1 MTRKRFTKL
10 LMGIGFQRNEAEVF
24 AYWKCK
30 WRKPYAETWNDYAAT
45 LSRNLQSWY
54 TGELNVEAVLRDLN
68 YLELHKN
75 ER

>member
-30 WRKPYAETWNDYAAT
+30 WRKPYAD
-45 LSRNLQSWY
+45 

>member
-24 AYWKCK
+24 AYWKRK
-30 WRKPYAETWNDYAAT
+30 WRKPYAQTWNDYAAT
-45 LSRNLQSWY
+45 LSRNLQSWC
-54 TGELNVEAVLRDLN
+54 TGELNGEIILRDLN

>member
-10 LMGIGFQRNEAEVF
+10 LMGVGFQRNEAEVF
-24 AYWKCK
+24 AYWKRK
-30 WRKPYAETWNDYAAT
+30 WRKPYAETWNNYAVT
-45 LSRNLQSWY
+45 LLRNLQSWY

>member
-1 MTRKRFTKL
+1 
-10 LMGIGFQRNEAEVF
+10 MGIGFQRNEAEVF
-24 AYWKCK
+24 AYWKRK
-30 WRKPYAETWNDYAAT
+30 WRKPYAETWNDYATT
-45 LSRNLQSWY
+45 LLRNLQSWY

>member
-1 MTRKRFTKL
+1 MTRKRFDKL

-30 WRKPYAETWNDYAAT
+30 WRKLYVEIWNNYAAI
-45 LSRNLQSWY
+45 LLRNLQSWY

>member
-1 MTRKRFTKL
+1 MTKKRFTKL

-24 AYWKCK
+24 AYWKRK
-30 WRKPYAETWNDYAAT
+30 WHKPYAQTWNNYAAT
-45 LSRNLQSWY
+45 LSRNLRFCYS
-54 TGELNVEAVLRDLN
+54 GEPGEKIILKDLN